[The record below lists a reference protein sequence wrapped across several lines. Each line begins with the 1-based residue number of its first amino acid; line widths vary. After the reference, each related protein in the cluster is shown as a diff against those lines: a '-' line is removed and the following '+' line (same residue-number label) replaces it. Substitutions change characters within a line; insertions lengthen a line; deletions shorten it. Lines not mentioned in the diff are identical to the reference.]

1 MCYNLRMQTILVF
14 RTDTTGLW
22 REKLA
27 GITAFAKMKGW
38 RVQPIDARTRLSDL
52 VELID
57 FWKPAGI
64 ILDASGDTRELDLR
78 VFLRHPCVALTPS
91 SDKVR
96 HALPFVCSSPQEIA
110 ALAARELLRRDIRT
124 LAFVDAPE
132 SPSWAIT
139 KRDAFRRIAKL
150 HGFQLAVV
158 TPREVVGLPQP
169 IGLFAVS
176 DNLAAETLVAAERA
190 GLRVPEDLSVVGVD
204 DNPEICENCEPTLTS
219 VRPDFHQLGFAAA
232 KTLQA
237 RIVSP
242 HRKNESVEIPPVGL
256 VRRASSGASED
267 ACVSRA
273 LEKIRLQACEGLSV
287 ADVAALFGDC
297 SRRSAELRF
306 KAATGMTMTEALLEI
321 RLSRASD
328 YLKDGLSVSAVANF
342 CGWKSDIPFR
352 KAFKRKYGILP
363 SDLRPTHRKR
373 KSAQSERQSRPRLPY
388 RGEDAPPR
396 EPCELPGRTM
406 RD

>member
-1 MCYNLRMQTILVF
+1 MCYNVRMKTILVF

-204 DNPEICENCEPTLTS
+204 DNPEICENCSPTLTS
-219 VRPDFHQLGFAAA
+219 VRPDFHQLGFIAA
-232 KTLQA
+232 KALRD
-237 RIVSP
+237 RIASP
-242 HRKNESVEIPPVGL
+242 RRKIESVEIPPIGL
-256 VRRASSGASED
+256 IRRASSGAHPD
-267 ACVSRA
+267 VSVGRA
-273 LEKIRLQACEGLSV
+273 LEQIRLHACEGLSV

-306 KAATGMTMTEALLEI
+306 KAAVGKTMTEALLDV
-321 RLSRASD
+321 RLSRACD
-328 YLKDGLSVSAVANF
+328 YLKEGLSVSAVANF
-342 CGWKSDIPFR
+342 CGWKSDITFR
-352 KAFKRKYGILP
+352 KAFKGKFGFLP
-363 SDLRPTHRKR
+363 TALRTGKP
-373 KSAQSERQSRPRLPY
+373 SAINGQSLPDPWQD
-388 RGEDAPPR
+388 RS
-396 EPCELPGRTM
+396 
-406 RD
+406 